1 MEPFE
6 IDRAALLRDK
16 EPLYPRVAIDLEE
29 NWVAVA
35 EQMGD
40 FELSH
45 SFGTK
50 RASLKFGKWGD
61 LMLYVFGEGQTIDA
75 ATKACVLK
83 ARATLQ
89 AMGQHAPRRVP

>member
-1 MEPFE
+1 MDAAGGAVMLPHIHPFPPGVT
-6 IDRAALLRDK
+6 ID
-16 EPLYPRVAIDLEE
+16 VEE

-35 EQMGD
+35 EQMGE

-61 LMLYVFGEGQTIDA
+61 LMLYVFGEGPTIDA

-83 ARATLQ
+83 ARAVLQ
-89 AMGQHAPRRVP
+89 AMGPHAPRKS